1 VGETDPKMKSRV
13 REGAYL
19 ILTLNNIANAI
30 GAEFVCSKN
39 FSSKN
44 NLISPGDEMPIG
56 LAPLDSA
63 DSSRISFLSN
73 PKYLKDL
80 LKTKALAVIL
90 SPECLNS
97 CPENTHALV
106 LKDPYLGFAKAAAL
120 FDRTPRIKLGVAK
133 TAVIHPSV
141 LIDQGAC
148 IGDFACIG
156 KNVRI
161 GKNVQIYPHCVI
173 GDNVLIGDDVILYP
187 HVVIYHDVHLGH
199 RCIIHSTA
207 VIGSDGFGLANDQ
220 GRWIKIPQL
229 GGVRIGSDVE
239 IGASTTIDRGALSH
253 TVIEDGVK
261 LDNQIQ
267 IGHND
272 FIGAHTAMAGGTMVA
287 GSTTIGKYCVIGGQ
301 SAISGHLSIADQVKI
316 TGGSS
321 VPSDLL
327 ESGATYSSS
336 MKALPHKTWFRA
348 LANLNRL
355 DKLRDR
361 IKKLEE
367 KIYGRSEGGRE

>member
-1 VGETDPKMKSRV
+1 M
-13 REGAYL
+13 L
-19 ILTLNNIANAI
+19 LTLKTIAQSI
-30 GAEFVCSKN
+30 GAEFHAAKKKQN
-39 FSSKN
+39 QN
-44 NLISPGDEMPIG
+44 NLNAPGDEIPTG

-63 DSSRISFLSN
+63 HASQISFLSN
-73 PKYLKDL
+73 PKYAHEL
-80 LKTKALAVIL
+80 LNTQALAVII
-90 SPECLNS
+90 SPEDLIH
-97 CPENTHALV
+97 CPEHTHALV
-106 LKDPYLGFAKAAAL
+106 LKDPYLGFAKTAAL
-120 FDRTPRIKLGVAK
+120 FDQTPKVKLGIAQ

-141 LIDQGAC
+141 DIDQGAC
-148 IGDFACIG
+148 IGDFVSIG
-156 KNVRI
+156 KNTKL

-173 GDNVLIGDDVILYP
+173 GEDVLIGDDVILYP
-187 HVVIYHDVHLGH
+187 HVVLYHNVHLGH
-199 RCIIHSTA
+199 RCIVHSTA

-239 IGASTTIDRGALSH
+239 IGASTTIDRGALAH
-253 TVIEDGVK
+253 TVIQDGVK

-267 IGHND
+267 IGHNV

-287 GSTTIGKYCVIGGQ
+287 GSTKIGKYCLIGGQ
-301 SAISGHLSIADQVKI
+301 SAISGHLTIADQVKI

-321 VPSDLL
+321 VPSDLS
-327 ESGATYSSS
+327 EKGATYSSS

-361 IKKLEE
+361 IRKLEE
-367 KIYGRSEGGRE
+367 KMYGRSE

>member
-1 VGETDPKMKSRV
+1 MKP
-13 REGAYL
+13 L
-19 ILTLNNIANAI
+19 LNLKNIAQKI
-30 GAEFVCSKN
+30 GAEFFCSKN
-39 FSSKN
+39 FLNKN
-44 NLISPGDEMPIG
+44 NSISPGDEIPLG
-56 LAPLDSA
+56 LAPLDLA
-63 DSSRISFLSN
+63 DSSQLSFLSN
-73 PKYLKDL
+73 PKYSNDL

-90 SPECLNS
+90 SPEYLNS

-120 FDRTPRIKLGVAK
+120 FDQTPKVNLGISK

-141 LIDQGAC
+141 FIDQGAC
-148 IGDFACIG
+148 ISDFVSIG
-156 KNVRI
+156 KNTQI

-173 GDNVLIGDDVILYP
+173 GENVTIRDDVILYP
-187 HVVIYHDVHLGH
+187 HVVIYHDVHIGP

-207 VIGSDGFGLANDQ
+207 VIGSDGFGLANDR
-220 GRWIKIPQL
+220 GRWVKIPQL

-253 TVIEDGVK
+253 TIIEDGVK

-272 FIGAHTAMAGGTMVA
+272 LIGAHTAMAGGTMVA

-301 SAISGHLSIADQVKI
+301 SAISGHLNIADQVKI

-327 ESGATYSSS
+327 ETGAIYSSS